1 MSKIS
6 LMSNT
11 EIFHDKSRNKL
22 IKSCSTGV
30 NSLYGKYID
39 KIKPNKVNKNYKD
52 NNLRKYNFSAS
63 KVNYKK
69 NFSQTSFNSFNID
82 NKPLKKNSFH
92 FHSFSKIIEKYFQQ
106 KNNELNKSNKN
117 RSDKNFISESNIYYT
132 SNKKSNLIFQNS
144 KKNESYN
151 INNKNKSSRNKNLS
165 MREIDSN
172 IKSLK
177 HTHNNFRR
185 DNIYPK
191 KIFNLNTNIIIKKNN
206 QEISPINKNN
216 KNKSIN
222 FFNNNNSEIKN
233 KKSRNKNNSM
243 KKTDSNCS
251 EVETENKY
259 NILFNRNN
267 KINNLN
273 KGNFHTNENTKPN
286 TLNTKFDELEGPE
299 IIHFSLI
306 DLIQR
311 SKKKMEEISNN
322 LNKENK

>member
-6 LMSNT
+6 LISNT

-117 RSDKNFISESNIYYT
+117 RSNKNFISESNINYT

-191 KIFNLNTNIIIKKNN
+191 KIFNLNTNIII
-206 QEISPINKNN
+206 NKNN

-233 KKSRNKNNSM
+233 RKSRNKSNSM

-299 IIHFSLI
+299 VIHFSLI